1 MGVLAFRPGLHY
13 SITPLLQSSR
23 EENPRILAATALGRI
38 DNQRALLERD
48 SGQSSGKN
56 IDILAIENVRA
67 QIDMPPGK
75 LLIDNHRRAGKSQGG
90 LRYVVARIGLNPS
103 RELPALILHAVRA
116 DQHTIAAGLVD
127 CFHDQLIQM

>member
-1 MGVLAFRPGLHY
+1 MGVLASRTGLHY

-23 EENPRILAATALGRI
+23 EENPRVLAASALGRI

-48 SGQSSGKN
+48 SSQSPWKN
-56 IDILAIENVRA
+56 INVFAIENVRA
-67 QIDMPPGK
+67 QIDMPPSK

-90 LRYVVARIGLNPS
+90 LRYVVARIGLNPA
-103 RELPALILHAVRA
+103 REFAALILHAVRA

-127 CFHDQLIQM
+127 CFHD